1 MPREIGKSWE
11 RFGRRF
17 VLRLSL
23 KRPEE
28 AVVMDEYDRRSA
40 LLGKDDKEFLKTCL
54 VVGYKVLV
62 SQALNPQQLALSD
75 NESNNTQKEQVA
87 TLANGSRV
95 EHARQSEA
103 AGAAAAPSPAEADD
117 AQASKAVPARAFLS
131 GLMRHG

>member
-40 LLGKDDKEFLKTCL
+40 LLGKDDKEFLKSCL
-54 VVGYKVLV
+54 VAGYKVLV
-62 SQALNPQQLALSD
+62 SQAFDTHALALSN
-75 NESNNTQKEQVA
+75 NESNNTQKEQGSV
-87 TLANGSRV
+87 LANESLVEQVSQSR
-95 EHARQSEA
+95 AT
-103 AGAAAAPSPAEADD
+103 GAAIEPSLAEVAD
-117 AQASKAVPARAFLS
+117 AQASKAVPARAFLG
-131 GLMRHG
+131 GLMKHG